1 MPGKRSLVLWVV
13 IIAALITGAVILIF
27 TSSDEPTP
35 ASTPQGQT
43 QEPYQVIGY
52 SVQQRPIQVYTFGKG
67 QKELLFVGGIHGGY
81 EWNSTALA
89 YQAIEYF
96 TNHSDT
102 IPDPVTIHIIPT
114 LNPDGTY
121 LATKQDALDLNN
133 LPSTSPSQ
141 ARFNA
146 NQVDLNRNFDCKWQP
161 QSTWRGAPVSA
172 GTAPFSEP
180 ETAALRDFVTT
191 HNITA
196 AIFWHSQSNAVY
208 ASECEQGILPQTL
221 AIMNVYANAAEYR
234 AISTFDAYEITGDAE
249 GWLASINIPA
259 ITVELS
265 THETVEWE
273 KNLEGI
279 RALLRYYQ

>member
-1 MPGKRSLVLWVV
+1 MPGKRSLLLW
-13 IIAALITGAVILIF
+13 IIIITALIVGAVILILIAP
-27 TSSDEPTP
+27 TDSIPSPTP
-35 ASTPQGQT
+35 SDQT
-43 QEPYQVIGY
+43 QQPYEIIGT
-52 SVQQRPIQVYTFGKG
+52 SVEGREIHAYTFGDGGTK
-67 QKELLFVGGIHGGY
+67 LLFVGGIHGGY

-96 TNHSDT
+96 TQHQDA
-102 IPDPVTIHIIPT
+102 IPNSITIHIIPT

-121 LATKQDALDLNN
+121 IATGQNTLDLNN
-133 LPSTSPSQ
+133 LPDSNPSH

-180 ETAALRDFVTT
+180 EAAALRDFVTT

-196 AIFWHSQSNAVY
+196 TIFWHSQSNAVY

-221 AIMNVYANAAEYR
+221 DIMNVYANAAGYR
-234 AISTFDAYEITGDAE
+234 AVSTFDAYEITGDAE